1 MSNVVK
7 FCGCKAC
14 RAGRKAAGNKVM
26 IRKELRKF
34 RRTAKRCIRMGV
46 DAPTKVSI
54 PYTD

>member
-7 FCGCKAC
+7 FCGCKSC
-14 RAGRKAAGNKVM
+14 RAGRKAAGVM
-26 IRKELRKF
+26 IGKELRKF

-46 DAPTKVSI
+46 DAPTKASI

>member
-7 FCGCKAC
+7 FCSCKAC
-14 RAGRKAAGNKVM
+14 RAGRRANHKM

-34 RRTAKRCIRMGV
+34 RRMVKRSIRMGV
-46 DAPTKVSI
+46 DAPIKVSI

>member
-14 RAGRKAAGNKVM
+14 RAGRKAAGNK

-34 RRTAKRCIRMGV
+34 RRTVKRCLRMGV